1 VPSPFPGMDPF
12 IEGQVWE
19 DFHTDVISAIRGAL
33 IPSVRPRYVVRV
45 ERRVYLEH
53 APEEPAAFINPDVLV
68 LERSKE
74 SSPRPERAG
83 GAATLAAVTPVVLSV
98 PMPERR
104 REAFLTVR
112 ERESMEVITVLE
124 VLSPT
129 NKRSGSDGRREYQS
143 KREAVLLSGTH
154 LVELDLLRGGQRLPT
169 VEPLPPGDY
178 YAFVSRAARRPRVEV
193 YAWSLR
199 QRLPAIPVPLAGDD
213 EAVALDLQPVLN
225 VVYDRAGYDYS
236 LDYRGPVDPPLSEA
250 DAAWAKQVLEAGA
263 APPNGTSVPP

>member
-1 VPSPFPGMDPF
+1 MPSPFPGMDPF

-19 DFHTDVISAIRGAL
+19 DFHTRFITAL
-33 IPSVRPRYVVRV
+33 ADSLLPGVRPRYVVRV
-45 ERRVYLEH
+45 ERRIYLEH
-53 APEEPAAFINPDVLV
+53 APEEPAAFINPDVMV
-68 LERSKE
+68 LER
-74 SSPRPERAG
+74 PGVPAPPPERAG
-83 GAATLAAVTPVVLSV
+83 GTATLAAVTPVVLSV

-129 NKRSGSDGRREYQS
+129 NKRSGSDGRREYLS

-169 VEPLPPGDY
+169 VEPLPPGDF
-178 YAFVSRAARRPRVEV
+178 YAIVSRAARRPRVEV

-199 QRLPAIPVPLAGDD
+199 QRLPAIPVPLAGED
-213 EAVALDLQPVLN
+213 EAVALDLQAVFDI
-225 VVYDRAGYDYS
+225 VYDRTGYDYS
-236 LDYRGPVDPPLSEA
+236 LDYRRPVEPALREA
-250 DAAWAKQVLEAGA
+250 DAAWAKQVLVAAASGVEAEEG
-263 APPNGTSVPP
+263 